1 MGKKRHI
8 IMLSGQEQ
16 KWEFALQKGLQVQ
29 ALTLTDAAQLSYREI
44 RLPHDW
50 AVDCPFDR
58 DMERGMDQGFRDRWG
73 MGWYRTRVNLAK
85 DEQMEYTLCFDG
97 VYEMS
102 TVWINGHEAGGRRYG
117 YSPFQ
122 LNITQMLVSGEN
134 EILVRVDNTHTPA
147 DRWYSGA
154 GIYRKVYLMET
165 AKEHLV
171 QENIQV
177 RTEFAEDDWATISV
191 DAGIDQRITVLLAM
205 RDGGE
210 VIASATGDGGQAVIT
225 IPKEKCHLWS
235 AQDPYL
241 YVLTVALEQGEDEV
255 SFPYGMRWINLDAQ
269 RGLTVNGQ
277 EVKLKGVCL
286 HQEAGPFG
294 TAVPKDIYRMRLKKL
309 KEIGCNA
316 LRLAHHLFS
325 PEMLDLCDE
334 MGFYVYEEAFDKWTG
349 GAYGR
354 HYATEWQSD
363 IEAMVKRDRNRPSVI
378 FWGVGNE
385 VENQAHDGML
395 KLLQAHVK
403 KVKELD
409 NTRPVTLAMNPHFFW
424 QEAAVDMS
432 QVKDIQKYVDEVR
445 VGEIFDID
453 DRIHQIERI
462 AQYVDVLAC
471 NYQEQWYERLHELI
485 PDKPIL
491 GTETYMYFRGE
502 GEKFQNYTEQNPWFD
517 VVEHSYCIGGFIWTG
532 IDYLGE
538 SMGWPAKGW
547 SGALFSTDMEKR
559 QIAWLIQSYW
569 TDEPMVHFAVA
580 DYTIPDKG
588 VKEHWD
594 YPHYVSHWEFP
605 MFHKTVLPY
614 MIASNCEEVT
624 LQATDKEFLLPSPR
638 TCANHCITGYIP
650 YLHGRVIV
658 IGKNNGTEV
667 CRQELEIPSLAVK
680 LKFDSDITDDEYLL
694 LKVRAYDEENRPVF
708 RESAKV
714 FFAVEGDAQILGVD
728 NGDITGDE
736 PYNNDSIHLYQGH
749 ASVLIRRTGNGR
761 AKVRAYGSG
770 LMEGEICLYDI

>member
-1 MGKKRHI
+1 MKNKRRMI
-8 IMLSGQEQ
+8 SLSGAGQ
-16 KWEFALQKGLQVQ
+16 KWEFALQKGLQIQ

-58 DMERGMDQGFRDRWG
+58 DMERGTDQGFRNRWG
-73 MGWYRTRVNLAK
+73 IGWYRTRINLVK
-85 DEQMEYTLCFDG
+85 DEQLEYTLCFDG

-102 TVWINGHEAGGRRYG
+102 TVWVNGQEAGGRRYG

-122 LNITQMLVSGEN
+122 LNVTQMLISGEN
-134 EILVRVDNTHTPA
+134 EILVRVDSTHTPA

-154 GIYRKVYLMET
+154 GIYRKVYLLET
-165 AKEHLV
+165 AREHLV
-171 QENIQV
+171 QEDIQV
-177 RTEFAEDDWATISV
+177 TTELISESQV
-191 DAGIDQRITVLLAM
+191 QLVVNAGIDKEIFVELVDDADKEVLASVSGQGERVLL
-205 RDGGE
+205 
-210 VIASATGDGGQAVIT
+210 T
-225 IPKEKCHLWS
+225 IPREKCHLWS
-235 AQDPYL
+235 AEEPYL
-241 YVLTVALEQGEDEV
+241 YTINVALVKKEDAA
-255 SFPYGMRWINLDAQ
+255 SFHYGIRSIQTDLH
-269 RGLTVNGQ
+269 RGLLVNSK

-354 HYATEWQSD
+354 HYATEWQRD
-363 IEAMVKRDRNRPSVI
+363 IETMVKRDRNRPSVI

-424 QEAAVDMS
+424 PEAAVDMS

-445 VGEIFDID
+445 KGEIFDID

-471 NYQEQWYERLHELI
+471 NYQEQWYERMHELI
-485 PDKPIL
+485 PDKLIL

-502 GEKFQNYTEQNPWFD
+502 GEKFQNYTERNPWFD

-559 QIAWLIQSYW
+559 QIAWLMQSYW

-594 YPHYVSHWEFP
+594 YPHYVNHWEFP

-614 MIASNCEEVT
+614 MIASNCEEIT
-624 LQATDKEFLLPSPR
+624 LQVADKEFLLPSPQ

-650 YLHGRVIV
+650 YLQGKVTV
-658 IGKNNGTEV
+658 IGKNHGTEV

-680 LKFDSDITDDEYLL
+680 LQFDTEITDDEYLL
-694 LKVRAYDEENRPVF
+694 LKVRAYDEENHPVF

-714 FFAVEGDAQILGVD
+714 FFAVEGDAQLLGVD

-749 ASVLIRRTGNGR
+749 ASVLIHRTGKGR
-761 AKVRAYGSG
+761 VKVRAYGSG